1 MLEAAG
7 TLGFEVIR
15 EYIDR
20 HSLSKLLGA
29 FRNQAG
35 AQPLHRGG
43 SGTFQGPYYGI
54 AQPSSR
60 LTFAQFQF
68 VLMELCLD
76 LPDHEAEAIFC
87 TIVGSLDGTM
97 GFADLI
103 WEIRAEPCD
112 QSGRWGRRR
121 EGQIWVEGR
130 PGPSACVRPTRRSG
144 YSVGGY
150 RPAPKVP
157 ELTAHQPLP
166 PPPPEFRVAPTLSNQ
181 FVNGGNVLA
190 THWVV
195 GLEGDGPEKRKPP
208 PRPVKTSYPRNPTSA
223 YPSGLLHGDED
234 DGDRW
239 SQGGVGQRRP
249 PQLPFGA
256 ARVQPPQ
263 RSGYTAE
270 KLLDLG
276 VPEPPAAPSMP
287 QPLPVATVLPRDP
300 WTSGYNR
307 GQANNVLKEAW
318 AEKLNAPA
326 SKPLPP
332 EVRVASTLQSGFTTS
347 RSICAT
353 DGARGQ
359 GGLCAFC
366 RMTG

>member
-1 MLEAAG
+1 MLETAG
-7 TLGFEVIR
+7 TLGFEVLR

-20 HSLSKLLGA
+20 HPLSKLLGA
-29 FRNQAG
+29 FRNQSG
-35 AQPLHRGG
+35 AQLLHRGG

-68 VLMELCLD
+68 VLMELCLN
-76 LPDHEAEAIFC
+76 LPDHEVEAIFC

-112 QSGRWGRRR
+112 RSGRWGRRR

-130 PGPSACVRPTRRSG
+130 PSPSAGVRPTRRSG

-166 PPPPEFRVAPTLSNQ
+166 PPPPEYRVAPTLNNQ

-195 GLEGDGPEKRKPP
+195 GQEGDGPEKHKPP
-208 PRPVKTSYPRNPTSA
+208 PHPAKTSYPRNPTSA

-239 SQGGVGQRRP
+239 SRGGVGQRRP
-249 PQLPFGA
+249 PQLPTGA
-256 ARVQPPQ
+256 ARVQQPQ

-276 VPEPPAAPSMP
+276 VLEPPAAPSMP
-287 QPLPVATVLPRDP
+287 QPLPAATVLPRDP

-307 GQANNVLKEAW
+307 GRATNVLKEAW
-318 AEKLNAPA
+318 AKKCNAPA
-326 SKPLPP
+326 PKPPPP
-332 EVRVASTLQSGFTTS
+332 EVRVAPTLRSGFTTS
-347 RSICAT
+347 CSICAT
-353 DGARGQ
+353 DRARGQ
-359 GGLCAFC
+359 GGKCAFC